1 MHSFNDAREIN
12 AGRPVRR
19 REMLKLAAA
28 GSVAAVLAAC
38 GGSAA
43 TDTPK
48 PAGTTAPASTTAAPA
63 ATSAPAATTA
73 VSSAAA
79 ATRPTGSIAAPSSTT
94 ASVGT
99 TAPAGTTAPVSTTA
113 ATTSPAASVASIAVK
128 DTIKVG
134 IVTSKSGPLASYGAQ
149 YLDGLQIG
157 LDYAT
162 KGTGAI
168 AGHKVQLDIKDDAG
182 DPATGVAAAKDFIG
196 QGYKII
202 GGSVVSG
209 VALQVAPLAEQNQVL
224 FVSGPA
230 AADAITGINGYTF
243 RSGRQSLQD
252 VQTAKSFLTDL
263 KGKTVLVFAQDSAF
277 GQSNV
282 AAVKQ
287 IFGTDGATVDQLLVP
302 QDAKDFAPFA
312 QQVAGK
318 KPDLVFV
325 AWAGTTATAMYAAL
339 DSQGVLTSNKVVTGL
354 DQRSTYPIF
363 GPAADKIAFLSHY
376 IYQAPQNEAN
386 QYLIDA
392 LKKKNQ
398 VSDLFDPDG
407 FAGAQMIVHAI
418 EGADGSDVK
427 KMIAALEGYAFKGVK
442 GDYTIRKEDHA
453 LIQPMFQVKLVKQGD
468 GYESQSIATVAADKV
483 APPVKK

>member
-1 MHSFNDAREIN
+1 MMHMGKDGTMQSSDNAR
-12 AGRPVRR
+12 AGTGARILKRR
-19 REMLKLAAA
+19 DMLKLAAA
-28 GSVAAVLAAC
+28 TSVAAVLAAC
-38 GGSAA
+38 GGGSSA

-48 PAGTTAPASTTAAPA
+48 PAGATTPASQATTVAPAVTAA
-63 ATSAPAATTA
+63 
-73 VSSAAA
+73 VGSAAA
-79 ATRPTGSIAAPSSTT
+79 ASRPAGSVAA
-94 ASVGT
+94 AA
-99 TAPAGTTAPVSTTA
+99 TAPAASSVATTGTA
-113 ATTSPAASVASIAVK
+113 AASPVAAVSVK
-128 DTIKVG
+128 DTIKIG

-149 YLDGLQIG
+149 FLDGLQIG
-157 LDYAT
+157 LDYLT
-162 KGTGAI
+162 KSTGAI
-168 AGHKVQLDIKDDAG
+168 AGHKIQYDIKDDAG

-209 VALQVAPLAEQNQVL
+209 VALQIAPLAEQNQVL

-230 AADAITGINGYTF
+230 ASDAVTGINGYTF
-243 RSGRQSLQD
+243 RSGRQSYQD
-252 VQTAKSFLTDL
+252 VQTAKSLLTDL
-263 KGKTVLVFAQDSAF
+263 KGKNVLVFAQDSAF

-282 AAVKQ
+282 AAVKAV
-287 IFGTDGATVDQLLVP
+287 FGADGATVDQLLVP

-312 QQVAGK
+312 QQVVSK

-386 QYLIDA
+386 QYLVDA
-392 LKKKNQ
+392 LKKKSQ
-398 VSDLFDPDG
+398 VPDLFHPDG
-407 FAGAQMIVHAI
+407 FAASLMFAHAI
-418 EGADGSDVK
+418 EGADGSDVS
-427 KMIAALEGYAFKGVK
+427 KMVKALEGYAFKGPK

-453 LIQPMFQVKLVKQGD
+453 LLQPMFQVKLIKQGD
-468 GYESQSIATVAADKV
+468 GYESQPVATVAPDKV
-483 APPVKK
+483 TPPVKK

>member
-1 MHSFNDAREIN
+1 MEKGKTMHSFDDARGEN
-12 AGRPVRR
+12 VGRPVRR

-43 TDTPK
+43 TNTPK

-63 ATSAPAATTA
+63 ATSASAATSVPAATAA

-79 ATRPTGSIAAPSSTT
+79 ATRPAGSVAAPS
-94 ASVGT
+94 GT
-99 TAPAGTTAPVSTTA
+99 TAPAGTTAA
-113 ATTSPAASVASIAVK
+113 ATSPAASAVSVAVK

-168 AGHKVQLDIKDDAG
+168 AGHKIQLDIKDDAG

-209 VALQVAPLAEQNQVL
+209 VALQVGPLAEQNQVL
-224 FVSGPA
+224 FISGPA

-263 KGKTVLVFAQDSAF
+263 KGKNVLVFAQDSAF

-287 IFGTDGATVDQLLVP
+287 IFGPDGATVDQLLVP

-318 KPDLVFV
+318 KADLVFV
-325 AWAGTTATAMYAAL
+325 AWAGTTATAMYGAL

-386 QYLIDA
+386 QYLVDA

-398 VSDLFDPDG
+398 VADLFDPDG

-453 LIQPMFQVKLVKQGD
+453 LLQPMFQVKLVKQGD
-468 GYESQSIATVAADKV
+468 GYESQPVATVAADKA

>member
-1 MHSFNDAREIN
+1 MHSFDDAREIN

-79 ATRPTGSIAAPSSTT
+79 ATRPAGSVVAPS
-94 ASVGT
+94 GT
-99 TAPAGTTAPVSTTA
+99 TAPAGTTAPVGTTA
-113 ATTSPAASVASIAVK
+113 AATSPAASAVAIAVK

-134 IVTSKSGPLASYGAQ
+134 IITSKSGPLASYGAQ

-168 AGHKVQLDIKDDAG
+168 AGHKVQFDIKDDAG

-263 KGKTVLVFAQDSAF
+263 KGKNVLVFAQDSAF

-287 IFGTDGATVDQLLVP
+287 IFGADGATVDQLLVP

-398 VSDLFDPDG
+398 VPDLFDPDG

-453 LIQPMFQVKLVKQGD
+453 LIQPMFQVKLVKQGES
-468 GYESQSIATVAADKV
+468 YESQPVATVAADKV

>member
-1 MHSFNDAREIN
+1 MHSFDNARGGN

-43 TDTPK
+43 TNTPK

-63 ATSAPAATTA
+63 ATSASAATSAPAATAA

-79 ATRPTGSIAAPSSTT
+79 ATRPAGSVAAPS
-94 ASVGT
+94 GT
-99 TAPAGTTAPVSTTA
+99 TAPAGTTAA
-113 ATTSPAASVASIAVK
+113 ATSPAASAVSVAVK

-168 AGHKVQLDIKDDAG
+168 AGHKIQLDIKDDAG

-209 VALQVAPLAEQNQVL
+209 VALQVGPLAEQNQVL
-224 FVSGPA
+224 FISGPA

-263 KGKTVLVFAQDSAF
+263 KGKNVLVFAQDSAF

-287 IFGTDGATVDQLLVP
+287 IFGPDGATVDQLLVP

-398 VSDLFDPDG
+398 VPDLFDPDG

-468 GYESQSIATVAADKV
+468 GYESQPVATVAADKV